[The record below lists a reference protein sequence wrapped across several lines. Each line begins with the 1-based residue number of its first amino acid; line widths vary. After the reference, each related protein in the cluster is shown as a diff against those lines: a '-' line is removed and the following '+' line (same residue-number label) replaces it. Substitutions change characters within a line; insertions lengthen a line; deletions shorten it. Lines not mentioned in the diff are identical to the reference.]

1 MLGFFAPVAP
11 AGGRIVVDLDG
22 VLGLAMRASAA
33 AHTSLDV
40 VLRWPW
46 HKMLAVWA
54 EGEAMHEETWGLL
67 LGVWYKRKDD
77 V

>member
-1 MLGFFAPVAP
+1 MRAAAAARTSL
-11 AGGRIVVDLDG
+11 IVVE
-22 VLGLAMRASAA
+22 
-33 AHTSLDV
+33 
-40 VLRWPW
+40 RWPW

-67 LGVWYKRKDD
+67 LDVWYKRKDD